1 MTPRKKRRLQFALF
15 IAAGAALTVGLS
27 LAALRENLLFFLS
40 PSEVA
45 AGAAP
50 SGDAFRM
57 GGLVEPGSMRR
68 EGVETY
74 FRVTDNAHSVPASYR
89 GVLPDLF
96 REGAGVVIKGVFV
109 DGVFVADEALAKH
122 DENYMPPEA
131 AAALRAAES
140 AAASDAAR

>member
-1 MTPRKKRRLQFALF
+1 MTPRKKRRLFFALF

-27 LAALRENLLFFLS
+27 LAALRENLLFFLT

-45 AGAAP
+45 AGAARP
-50 SGDAFRM
+50 GEVFRM

-68 EGVETY
+68 DGVDAH

-109 DGVFVADEALAKH
+109 DGVFVAEEALAKH

-131 AAALRAAES
+131 AEALRAAETLRS
-140 AAASDAAR
+140 SNETQ